1 MYKAEK
7 KISLMSFMSFS
18 RPRPK
23 PTCLRQADES
33 NFFALHEQALHL
45 RGFMRSSVGLSF
57 FLPVTIFAWLFSCSF
72 FPSFK
77 FKFKFKFKKEWKSY
91 LLTNQIWPCLYVLSL
106 ILSEMLFL
114 SLLLPIISTWRCPTR
129 KLLLLWTLY
138 TNELNVF

>member
-57 FLPVTIFAWLFSCSF
+57 FLPVTIFACSPAAF
-72 FPSFK
+72 FP
-77 FKFKFKFKKEWKSY
+77 
-91 LLTNQIWPCLYVLSL
+91 LLSL
-106 ILSEMLFL
+106 SL
-114 SLLLPIISTWRCPTR
+114 SLSLRKNGSPIS
-129 KLLLLWTLY
+129 
-138 TNELNVF
+138 